1 MNLTYPQALLSGLIQ
16 GITELF
22 PVSSLGHAVLVPAW
36 IGGSWK
42 TFTTD
47 PKSGYLTVTVAL
59 HFASALALLWVFRTR
74 WVGLIGAGIKSVARK
89 PSLES
94 TVFWRIVMAT
104 VPVAALG
111 FLFEKSLRNLF
122 SKPLASAIFLTIN
135 GLILIVAERLSKKLP
150 NEESVVSEDVHIA
163 KNVSPI
169 AAISI
174 GFGQSLALLAGISR
188 FGISMSAG
196 LLRGLSHKTASDFAF
211 LLAFPVI
218 LGASIVKLPE
228 LFSHSNSHLL
238 GPILA
243 GSIVSFI
250 FTYASVKFLV
260 RWFKTRTL
268 YPFAIYCL
276 IFGAISLIRFA

>member
-47 PKSGYLTVTVAL
+47 PKSAYLTVTVAL
-59 HFASALALLWVFRTR
+59 HFASAIALFWVFRSR
-74 WVGLIGAGIKSVARK
+74 WIRLIGAGVKSLARR

-104 VPVAALG
+104 VPVATLG

-122 SKPLASAIFLTIN
+122 SKPLASATFLTIN
-135 GLILIVAERLSKKLP
+135 GLILIVAERASRKLSN
-150 NEESVVSEDVHIA
+150 NESITSEDTHIA
-163 KNVSPI
+163 SNVSPL
-169 AAISI
+169 AAVSI

-196 LLRGLSHKTASDFAF
+196 LFRGLSHKTASDFAF

-218 LGASIVKLPE
+218 LGASAVKLPE

-276 IFGAISLIRFA
+276 VFGAISLIRFA

>member
-1 MNLTYPQALLSGLIQ
+1 
-16 GITELF
+16 
-22 PVSSLGHAVLVPAW
+22 
-36 IGGSWK
+36 
-42 TFTTD
+42 
-47 PKSGYLTVTVAL
+47 
-59 HFASALALLWVFRTR
+59 
-74 WVGLIGAGIKSVARK
+74 
-89 PSLES
+89 
-94 TVFWRIVMAT
+94 MAT
-104 VPVAALG
+104 VPVATLG

-122 SKPLASAIFLTIN
+122 SKPLASATFLTIN
-135 GLILIVAERLSKKLP
+135 GLILIVAERASRKLSN
-150 NEESVVSEDVHIA
+150 NESITSEDTHIA
-163 KNVSPI
+163 SNVSPL
-169 AAISI
+169 AAVSI

-196 LLRGLSHKTASDFAF
+196 LFRGLSHKTASDFAF

-218 LGASIVKLPE
+218 LGASAVKLPE

-276 IFGAISLIRFA
+276 VFGAISLIRFA